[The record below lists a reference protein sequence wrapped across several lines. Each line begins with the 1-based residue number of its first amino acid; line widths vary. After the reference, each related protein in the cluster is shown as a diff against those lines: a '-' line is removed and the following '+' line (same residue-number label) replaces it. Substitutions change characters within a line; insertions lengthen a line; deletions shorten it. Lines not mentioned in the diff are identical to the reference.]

1 MKSKWAKCYEKGMKS
16 MGKSK
21 KTDINLPK
29 SMPPLTPEA
38 QENQMISLAMDCAE
52 KQMREGT
59 ASSAVIVHF
68 LKLGTEKAELERE
81 KLKHE
86 NDLLKAKTQSLESA
100 THVEEL
106 MKEAIEAMKSYGGA
120 V

>member
-68 LKLGTEKAELERE
+68 LKLARE